1 MYNYTFSALQTKAE
15 MTGSTTF
22 HLGEAPGG
30 FRKLFLLWLE
40 MLGQLYVAGAA
51 VPGVIADI
59 SHRVTPVT
67 VKTQK
72 ER

>member
-1 MYNYTFSALQTKAE
+1 
-15 MTGSTTF
+15 
-22 HLGEAPGG
+22 
-30 FRKLFLLWLE
+30 

-72 ER
+72 EREVSHHNLVYSWNI